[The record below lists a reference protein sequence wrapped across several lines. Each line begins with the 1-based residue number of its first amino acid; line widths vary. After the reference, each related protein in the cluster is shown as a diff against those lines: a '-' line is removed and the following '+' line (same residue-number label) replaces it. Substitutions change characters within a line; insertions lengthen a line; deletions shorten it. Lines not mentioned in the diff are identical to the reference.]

1 MENQD
6 KNQTTEQVE
15 KQIEGQESKELST
28 EEKLKI
34 ILHGVNKEGKTLK
47 QVSEE
52 LGYKDGDGASKI
64 LKRADYVRRGKKY
77 VHKSELEKEN
87 KGKDSS
93 IKDKNASIEDVL
105 NQLKSIS
112 ERLDRLENKDNS
124 GMVVSNKE
132 MNYKGTSIRV
142 DEQTLAA
149 FNDVC
154 KTYSNVDKSYLTTLA
169 FQEFIDKYGK

>member
-77 VHKSELEKEN
+77 VHKGELEKEN
-87 KGKDSS
+87 KSKNSNA
-93 IKDKNASIEDVL
+93 KDKNVSIEDVL
-105 NQLKSIS
+105 TQLKSIS
-112 ERLDRLENKDNS
+112 ERLDRLENKDTR

-149 FNDVC
+149 FNEVC
-154 KTYSNVDKSYLTTLA
+154 KTYSNVDKSYLITLA